1 MVSKSIGSSISVI
14 VIVGSH
20 FKSSLFFVLLV
31 ICYMRYVICVIC
43 YTLSRQLYFI
53 SRICPS
59 LPFEKLSRLSIVTEA
74 VVLALI
80 AICTT
85 DVGFSSI
92 SCPVT
97 KMTTESGGG
106 GWGGWGGRG
115 WQLEIVAN
123 QLGPEVISASC
134 NLLPCGYNWYE
145 FEDISSCQAQGHHE
159 AMENGKTEEWG
170 HRKRHQFQFPLD
182 IADTSRK

>member
-1 MVSKSIGSSISVI
+1 M
-14 VIVGSH
+14 
-20 FKSSLFFVLLV
+20 
-31 ICYMRYVICVIC
+31 
-43 YTLSRQLYFI
+43 LSRQLYFI
-53 SRICPS
+53 SRICS
-59 LPFEKLSRLSIVTEA
+59 FLPFAKVTRLSIVTE
-74 VVLALI
+74 VRALI

-106 GWGGWGGRG
+106 GGGWGGGRG

-134 NLLPCGYNWYE
+134 NLLRCGYN
-145 FEDISSCQAQGHHE
+145 
-159 AMENGKTEEWG
+159 
-170 HRKRHQFQFPLD
+170 
-182 IADTSRK
+182 

>member
-43 YTLSRQLYFI
+43 YMLSRQLYFI
-53 SRICPS
+53 SRICSS
-59 LPFEKLSRLSIVTEA
+59 LPFAKLSRLSIVTEA

-97 KMTTESGGG
+97 KMTTEIGGG
-106 GWGGWGGRG
+106 GVGWGGEG
-115 WQLEIVAN
+115 AGN
-123 QLGPEVISASC
+123 S
-134 NLLPCGYNWYE
+134 
-145 FEDISSCQAQGHHE
+145 
-159 AMENGKTEEWG
+159 K
-170 HRKRHQFQFPLD
+170 
-182 IADTSRK
+182 